1 MERARKLEAVIGHPF
16 SDPGL
21 LEAALTHRSHAG
33 PNNERLELLGDAV
46 LGLVVT
52 EALYRRFPGAA
63 EGQLTRLR
71 AQLVRGDTLARL
83 AEEMDLGP
91 LLRLGP
97 GERKSGGRRRASI
110 LADAFEAVIG
120 ALYLDAGLEAARR
133 FVLDRLEN
141 RLAACDPGEVEKDP
155 KTRLQ
160 EHLQSRGLSLPQYT
174 VTEVAGEAHAQTFT
188 VQCRVE
194 SGNGALVTTGEGSSR
209 RRAEQAAAAAMLQR
223 LEAA

>member
-1 MERARKLEAVIGHPF
+1 MEPARKLEAVIGHQF

-21 LEAALTHRSHAG
+21 LEAALTHRSHPG

-52 EALYRRFPGAA
+52 EALYRRFPAAA

-83 AEEMDLGP
+83 AEEMELGP

-97 GERKSGGRRRASI
+97 GELKSGGRRRASI

-133 FVLDRLEN
+133 FVLQRLGE
-141 RLAACDPGEVEKDP
+141 RLAACDPSQVEKDP

-174 VTEVAGEAHAQTFT
+174 VTEVAGEAHAQTFI

-194 SGNGALVTTGEGSSR
+194 SGTGTLVTTGEGSSR
-209 RRAEQAAAAAMLQR
+209 RRAEQAAAEAMLQR